1 MPLGILERVN
11 FQDHTITIDP
21 GDVLLFY
28 TDGVT
33 DAFVSNEVF
42 GEERL
47 INTIKES
54 TSPSSRNLLAKLDQA
69 LIKFSGSE
77 IPFDDVTVLAL
88 SRNLPE

>member
-1 MPLGILERVN
+1 MPLGILERVT
-11 FQDHTITIDP
+11 FQDHSISLDQ

-47 INTIKES
+47 IDIMKNS
-54 TSPSSRNLLAKLDQA
+54 TAPSSRNLLAELDQA
-69 LIKFSGSE
+69 LIEFSGSE

-88 SRNLPE
+88 SRNSSN